1 MENNKQRIEDIGE
14 LFADRITAVI
24 VPAITDVETS
34 LSKVNET
41 QEKLAGQVNE
51 IKQDI
56 AAFKSNLQKV
66 DIKAASPDNKYF
78 EALANGWFQKMK
90 KTLEAYPKKHSF
102 RILFFPEHNALEYL
116 KKLWRAVFLWLF
128 LIVLIGCFYKL
139 TDKWLDNHAESRY
152 RNAWETL
159 YESQGKKNKNIMDD
173 LLSRQ

>member
-14 LFADRITAVI
+14 VFMDRITAVI

-34 LSKVNET
+34 LNKVNET
-41 QEKLAGQVNE
+41 QEKLAGQINE

-56 AAFKSNLQKV
+56 TAFKSTLQKI
-66 DIKAASPDNKYF
+66 DIKAAPPDTRTF
-78 EALANGWFQKMK
+78 EALANGWFQKMMK
-90 KTLEAYPKKHSF
+90 ALETYPKKHSF

-128 LIVLIGCFYKL
+128 LMVLTGCLYRL
-139 TDKWLDNHAESRY
+139 GNKWLDKHTEKKY
-152 RNAWETL
+152 RHAWETL
-159 YESQGKKNKNIMDD
+159 YNSQGKKNKKMMED

>member
-14 LFADRITAVI
+14 LFMDRVTAVI

-56 AAFKSNLQKV
+56 AAFKCSLQKV

-78 EALANGWFQKMK
+78 ETLANGWFQKMM
-90 KTLEAYPKKHSF
+90 KTLEDYPKKHSL
-102 RILFFPEHNALEYL
+102 RILLFPENNALEYL

-128 LIVLIGCFYKL
+128 LIILTGGVYKL
-139 TDKWLDNHAESRY
+139 ANKWLDNHAESRY

-159 YESQGKKNKNIMDD
+159 YDSQGKKNKKMMQD